1 MSLGYY
7 FLLPVLFSF
16 LTPYFKKLGSF
27 TLRGSSILLSL
38 VLFLQTVAYVGVKL
52 PQISQFSIK
61 PPLGIA
67 FILDG
72 YSLLF
77 LLIFT
82 FSALVVSFY
91 MYWFFEEN
99 SGRDEARFYVFFN
112 MLIAGS
118 IGMILSCDIFN
129 LYIFFEITGI
139 CSYTLSAFNKDKLGL
154 ESGIKYLIIGS
165 IASIFIVFA
174 IMLIYLQI
182 GTVNLGLIAQRFHLI
197 DPKISVLIV
206 LMLFIGFGAKAEL
219 FPMNFWAPD
228 IYQGSISSVNGLFS
242 SVVAKAYLFVFFHL
256 FYLFNLGSKYMLFVM
271 VIGAITFLVS
281 EFTALNQTNVKRLFA
296 YSTLGQLGIL
306 FMALSTNS
314 SQTVSGA
321 LFHLT
326 SHSISKLLIFLALG
340 ILIHKFKSAKID
352 ILGNFKSGFLT
363 IVLAIGFL
371 SILGIP
377 PFSGFVGKILI
388 LKGFALSQNYTAIAF
403 ILLVSIVEAIYFFR
417 LTAMMLDKKRAKV
430 TVKVGSVNY
439 IILTLLAVLIILFGV
454 YPSLLTHYTD
464 LATNALLHPT
474 NYLNYALGVG
484 L

>member
-16 LTPYFKKLGSF
+16 LTPYFKKMGSF

-38 VLFLQTVAYVGVKL
+38 ILFLQTVAYMSVKL

-91 MYWFFEEN
+91 MYWFFKEN

-139 CSYTLSAFNKDKLGL
+139 CSYTLSAYNKDKLGL

-206 LMLFIGFGAKAEL
+206 LMLFIGFGTKAEL

-296 YSTLGQLGIL
+296 YSTLGQLGVL

-377 PFSGFVGKILI
+377 PFSGFIGKILI
-388 LKGFALSQNYTAIAF
+388 LEGFALSHNYAAVAF
-403 ILLVSIVEAIYFFR
+403 ILLVSIIEAIYFFR

-430 TVKVGSVNY
+430 GVKVGSINY
-439 IILTLLAVLIILFGV
+439 IILTLLAVLIVLFGV
-454 YPSLLTHYTD
+454 YPSLLIHYTD
-464 LATNALLHPT
+464 LAANALLHPT

>member
-38 VLFLQTVAYVGVKL
+38 ILFLQTVAYVGVKL

-82 FSALVVSFY
+82 FSAFVVSFY

-197 DPKISVLIV
+197 DPKISILIV

-256 FYLFNLGSKYMLFVM
+256 FYLFNLGSKYMLFV
-271 VIGAITFLVS
+271 VFIGAITFLVS

-296 YSTLGQLGIL
+296 YSTLGQLGVL

-403 ILLVSIVEAIYFFR
+403 ILLVSIIEAIYFFR

-430 TVKVGSVNY
+430 TVKVGSINY

-454 YPSLLTHYTD
+454 YPSLLIHYTD

>member
-7 FLLPVLFSF
+7 FLLPVIFSF
-16 LTPYFKKLGSF
+16 LTPYFKKIGL
-27 TLRGSSILLSL
+27 LRASSILLN
-38 VLFLQTVAYVGVKL
+38 LFLFLETLIYTRMSL
-52 PQISQFSIK
+52 PQISLFSIK

-82 FSALVVSFY
+82 FSGLMVSLY
-91 MYWFFEEN
+91 MPWFFKAN
-99 SGRDEARFYVFFN
+99 PKRDEARFYLFFN

-139 CSYTLSAFNKDKLGL
+139 CSYTLSAYNKDKLGL

-182 GTVNLGLIAQRFHLI
+182 GTVNLGLIAQRFHQI

-206 LMLFIGFGAKAEL
+206 LMLFIGFGTKAEL

-228 IYQGSISSVNGLFS
+228 IYQGSISPVNGLFS

-256 FYLFNLGSKYMLFVM
+256 FYLFGLNSKYMLFVM

-306 FMALSTNS
+306 FMAFSTNS
-314 SQTVSGA
+314 IDTVSGA

-326 SHSISKLLIFLALG
+326 SHSISKLLIFLTLG
-340 ILIHKFKSAKID
+340 ILIHKLKSMKID
-352 ILGNFKSGFLT
+352 ILGGFKSTFLT
-363 IVLAIGFL
+363 IVLIISFL
-371 SILGIP
+371 SVLGIP
-377 PFSGFVGKILI
+377 PFSGFIGKILI
-388 LKGFALSQNYTAIAF
+388 LKGFALSHNYAAVAF

-417 LTAMMLDKKRAKV
+417 IIAMMLDKSRAKV
-430 TVKVGSVNY
+430 IVNVGVMNY
-439 IILTLLAVLIILFGV
+439 AILTVLAALIVLFGI
-454 YPSLLTHYTD
+454 YPSLLLHYTD
-464 LATNALLHPT
+464 LAANALLHPT
-474 NYLNYALGVG
+474 NYLSYALGVG

>member
-7 FLLPVLFSF
+7 FLLPVIFSF

-27 TLRGSSILLSL
+27 TLRGSSIVLSFI
-38 VLFLQTVAYVGVKL
+38 LFAQTLAYTYTTL
-52 PQISQFSIK
+52 PQISEFSIK

-82 FSALVVSFY
+82 FSALIVSFY
-91 MYWFFEEN
+91 MIWFFQAN
-99 SGRDEARFYVFFN
+99 KGRDEARFYLFFN

-139 CSYTLSAFNKDKLGL
+139 CSYVLAAYNKDKLGL

-182 GTVNLGLIAQRFHLI
+182 GTVNLGLIAQRFNQI

-206 LMLFIGFGAKAEL
+206 LMLFIGFGTKAEL

-228 IYQGSISSVNGLFS
+228 IYQGSMSSVNGLFS

-256 FYLFNLGSKYMLFVM
+256 FYLFGLSSKYMLFVM

-281 EFTALNQTNVKRLFA
+281 EFTALNQTNLKRLFA

-314 SQTVSGA
+314 SATVSGA

-363 IVLAIGFL
+363 VILVIGFL

-377 PFSGFVGKILI
+377 PFSGFIGKILI
-388 LKGFALSQNYTAIAF
+388 LKGFALSQNYAAIAF

-417 LTAMMLDKKRAKV
+417 LTAMMLDKKRTKIGV
-430 TVKVGSVNY
+430 PISFTNY
-439 IILTLLAVLIILFGV
+439 IVLSVLAILIVLFGV
-454 YPSLLTHYTD
+454 YPSLLIHYTD

-474 NYLNYALGVG
+474 NYLQYALGVG

>member
-1 MSLGYY
+1 M
-7 FLLPVLFSF
+7 
-16 LTPYFKKLGSF
+16 
-27 TLRGSSILLSL
+27 
-38 VLFLQTVAYVGVKL
+38 
-52 PQISQFSIK
+52 
-61 PPLGIA
+61 
-67 FILDG
+67 
-72 YSLLF
+72 
-77 LLIFT
+77 
-82 FSALVVSFY
+82 
-91 MYWFFEEN
+91 
-99 SGRDEARFYVFFN
+99 
-112 MLIAGS
+112 
-118 IGMILSCDIFN
+118 
-129 LYIFFEITGI
+129 
-139 CSYTLSAFNKDKLGL
+139 
-154 ESGIKYLIIGS
+154 
-165 IASIFIVFA
+165 
-174 IMLIYLQI
+174 
-182 GTVNLGLIAQRFHLI
+182 
-197 DPKISVLIV
+197 
-206 LMLFIGFGAKAEL
+206 GFGTKAEL

-256 FYLFNLGSKYMLFVM
+256 FYLFNLGSKYMLFV
-271 VIGAITFLVS
+271 VFIGAITFLVS

-296 YSTLGQLGIL
+296 YSTLGQLGVL

-403 ILLVSIVEAIYFFR
+403 ILLVSIIEAIYFFR

-430 TVKVGSVNY
+430 TVKVGSINY
-439 IILTLLAVLIILFGV
+439 IILTLLAVLIVLFGV
-454 YPSLLTHYTD
+454 YPSLLIHYTD